1 MVLVFLIVYIIGL
14 VVDFASWGKEDSTK
28 EYIKNFAH
36 SLFWPIRWTI
46 IVLMLLYFG
55 IEYAA
60 FNIFVEIRLWFK
72 KRKNK

>member
-1 MVLVFLIVYIIGL
+1 MVIVLLIIYIIGL
-14 VVDFASWGKEDSTK
+14 VFDFTSWGREDSIK

-46 IVLMLLYFG
+46 IVFMLLYIA

-60 FNIFVEIRLWFK
+60 FHIFVEIRLWFK
-72 KRKNK
+72 NRKNK